1 MQTANEF
8 MAQAARETKLS
19 DFGDDSFKEGLEIL
33 LGALESEAALNR
45 AGEGLFEQRI
55 LGALKNRLHVEDWYR
70 RHPEIDSEIIVAPLI
85 GISLPRTGS
94 TALSFLLAQ
103 DPNAR
108 SLRSYESAQPCPPPA
123 MVTGPD
129 PRIQHL
135 NNDETRPKGAKRHVP
150 SAATGPAECQEL
162 MALDFK
168 SQLFLAF
175 AQIPTYAQWLLTA
188 DLTTTYAYE
197 RRVLKLLQWRSP
209 TSPWRLKA
217 PTHLLYLDHLDK
229 VFPDARFVM
238 THRDPTDVLLSV
250 IYLFDDYT
258 SKLSDH
264 ADPHYTAELNINM
277 WKIGIER
284 AMAFRAN
291 GNEHRFFD
299 IDFTAMQQQ
308 PIAEVT
314 ALYQWLDCP
323 VSHEFETGM
332 QNWWQH
338 NAANRERNPKPDPSH
353 YQFDADQV
361 RPLFAEYIQKTQQWL
376 SQ

>member
-1 MQTANEF
+1 MQTAKEF
-8 MAQAARETKLS
+8 MAQAALETQLNN
-19 DFGDDSFKEGLEIL
+19 FGDPSFKEGLEIL
-33 LGALESEAALNR
+33 LHAINCEAKLNHP
-45 AGEGLFEQRI
+45 GIGLFEQRI
-55 LGALKNRLHVEDWYR
+55 LSALKNRLQIEDWYS
-70 RHPEIDSEIIVAPLI
+70 RHPEIDDEIIVSPLI

-123 MVTGPD
+123 LVNGID
-129 PRIQHL
+129 RRISGQRA
-135 NNDETRPKGAKRHVP
+135 DQDRPQGAKRHVP
-150 SAATGPAECQEL
+150 TAVTGPAECQEL

-175 AQIPTYAQWLLTA
+175 AQIPSYAQWLLTA
-188 DLTTTYAYE
+188 DLTSTYAYE

-209 TSPWRLKA
+209 TTPWRLKA

-250 IYLFDDYT
+250 IYLFDDYS

-284 AMAFRAN
+284 ALAFRAN

-323 VSHEFETGM
+323 VSHEFKTGM
-332 QNWWQH
+332 QNWWQQ
-338 NAANRERNPKPDPSH
+338 NAVNRERNPKPDPSR
-353 YQFDADQV
+353 YQFNADQV

-376 SQ
+376 S